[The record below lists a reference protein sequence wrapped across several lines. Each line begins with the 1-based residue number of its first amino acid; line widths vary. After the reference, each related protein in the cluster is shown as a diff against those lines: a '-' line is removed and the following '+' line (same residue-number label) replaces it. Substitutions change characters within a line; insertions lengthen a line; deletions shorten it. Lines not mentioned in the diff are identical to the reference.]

1 MAERI
6 NVTSRPARR
15 SLVFCI
21 PRLPIKKSSPS
32 SQEPSE
38 EREGLL
44 MYLHLHH
51 HLLHQL
57 VIGAVLICRCCLS
70 GHDGNSRNDSV
81 RSWHLTIYRYW
92 CVDWI
97 FFRYYWQDAYP
108 SWSIQNTIH
117 NSWYFTNYAAKL
129 QLIIDI
135 TKFILQK
142 NYKLYQSSYFFT
154 TFYLLFHF
162 KLPSPLSSQGTKRFS
177 LFIIPNNSRV
187 SSFSLPV

>member
-15 SLVFCI
+15 SPVSCI

-57 VIGAVLICRCCLS
+57 VIGAVLICRCCPNGLWC
-70 GHDGNSRNDSV
+70 SRNDSV

-129 QLIIDI
+129 QIIIDI
-135 TKFILQK
+135 TTFIIQK
-142 NYKLYQSSYFFT
+142 NYKLYQYSYFFT

-177 LFIIPNNSRV
+177 LFIIPNIIRV
-187 SSFSLPV
+187 SSFPLPV